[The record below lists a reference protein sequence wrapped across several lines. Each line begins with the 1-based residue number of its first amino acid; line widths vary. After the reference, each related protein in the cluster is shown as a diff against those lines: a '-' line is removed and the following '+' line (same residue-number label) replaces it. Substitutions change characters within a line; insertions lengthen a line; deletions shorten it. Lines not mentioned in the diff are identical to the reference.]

1 MSTYTPYKR
10 EYNTR
15 HGVEGFYASDYK
27 LCHTEQLEIAEYL
40 ADALQTVI
48 NNGDNLDLYD
58 IIAMVVSE
66 DWMPAYYSET
76 LRIWTESGT
85 PEPES
90 YEALP
95 PEPTIWDMMNAA
107 LFEIAYE
114 FASGLVWVTDNEP
127 QTALNRINTIYPVK
141 QRDPVSVIA
150 VGF

>member
-15 HGVEGFYASDYK
+15 HGVDGFYASDYK

-40 ADALQTVI
+40 ADALQRVI
-48 NNGDNLDLYD
+48 DNGDTLDPLD
-58 IIAMVVSE
+58 IASMVVSE

-85 PEPES
+85 PEPEY
-90 YEALP
+90 YEP
-95 PEPTIWDMMNAA
+95 HQDTTIWDMMNAA

-114 FASGLVWVTDNEP
+114 FTTGLVWVDDYEP
-127 QTALNRINTIYPVK
+127 QTALNRLNTIYPVK
-141 QRDPVSVIA
+141 QRDPVTVIA